1 MPPEQR
7 TAHSPWQFA
16 QVPVRVVLMV
26 VALMEM
32 DMGNSKRG
40 LRKKTYWFL
49 NQFSF
54 RHVMNLVWPGLFF
67 FLFAKG
73 WI

>member
-1 MPPEQR
+1 ML
-7 TAHSPWQFA
+7 A
-16 QVPVRVVLMV
+16 QVPVRPVLEVVLMV
-26 VALMEM
+26 VALM

-49 NQFSF
+49 NQFSI
-54 RHVMNLVWPGLFF
+54 RHVMNLVWPELFF
-67 FLFAKG
+67 FLFASG